1 MRGGELRCLL
11 EWGHS
16 VGLIS
21 ILTGITGTGDL
32 LLMPWGA
39 PYWSPWGAMPKEQE
53 VAMLNGQ
60 ARMLEE
66 ELSQVRKR
74 LEELQD

>member
-1 MRGGELRCLL
+1 
-11 EWGHS
+11 
-16 VGLIS
+16 
-21 ILTGITGTGDL
+21 
-32 LLMPWGA
+32 MPFGMGPLGWAYPYPYWHHWYGRFAPYSFPWVA

-53 VAMLNGQ
+53 VAMLNDQ

-74 LEELQD
+74 LEELQE